1 MRTVFYRR
9 KILSALLKSFGGDC
23 KKAQFTNLMFL
34 FCQYKKEN
42 YYDFF
47 PAPEGCYSNILIQDK
62 NVMTSGKILKDSEN
76 FILNKKNAQYA
87 KDLKKADEEYMER
100 FMNEFKNLSETQITK
115 LIKNK
120 FPHYFLKPQKKS
132 TKKILY
138 TLGYEGISID
148 AYIDKLITNNIALVI
163 DVRNNPLSMKYGF
176 SKNQMKNYLT
186 GAGISYIHIPEL
198 GIEKNIRKDFDSE
211 KNYEEL
217 FDYFYKKI
225 LPNRKEYLERVIDLL
240 DEYKSAAL
248 TCYEADYKHCHRY
261 KVTAKMEKMPEFK
274 AVVKHI

>member
-1 MRTVFYRR
+1 MFYRR
-9 KILSALLKSFGGDC
+9 KILLALLESLGGDC
-23 KKAQFTNLMFL
+23 IKTRFTNLMFL

-47 PAPEGCYSNILIQDK
+47 PTPEGCYSNILIQDRD
-62 NVMTSGKILKDSEN
+62 VMASGKILKDSEN
-76 FILNKKNAQYA
+76 FVLSKKNARYA
-87 KDLKKADEEYMER
+87 NDLKKADMEYHEN
-100 FMNEFKNLSETQITK
+100 FINEFRNISDTQIIK
-115 LIKNK
+115 LIKNE
-120 FPHYFLKPQKKS
+120 FPHYFLKSRKIN

-148 AYIDKLITNNIALVI
+148 AYIDKLITNNIALII

-198 GIEKNIRKDFDSE
+198 GIEKNLRKDLDSE
-211 KNYEEL
+211 KDYEEL

-225 LPNRKEYLERVIDLL
+225 LPDRKEYLEHVIDLL

-261 KVTAKMEKMPEFK
+261 KVAVKLEKMPEFK